1 MREVQEMI
9 IDANRAAAMA
19 NPYDVAIIGG
29 GCSGVLLC
37 VHLLCQSQQHLSI
50 ALIDRSP
57 QRSIAGE

>member
-1 MREVQEMI
+1 VREVQEMI
-9 IDANRAAAMA
+9 IDANRSAA

-37 VHLLCQSQQHLSI
+37 VHLLRQSQQHLSI